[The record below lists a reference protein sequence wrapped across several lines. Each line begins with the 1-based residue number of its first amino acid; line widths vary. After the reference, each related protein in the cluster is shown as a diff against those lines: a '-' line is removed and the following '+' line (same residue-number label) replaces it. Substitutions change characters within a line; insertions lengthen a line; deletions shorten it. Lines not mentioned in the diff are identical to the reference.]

1 VIRFAS
7 ITRLSSI
14 ALGPAPMVAAP
25 AFLSDLSTVGKV
37 LVLLLLVLSL
47 SFHEA
52 AHAWVAWKCGDSTGK
67 DLGRITLNPIPH
79 IDPFMTIA
87 LPAIMLFSQTGFLFG
102 GAKPVPVNFN
112 RLRHPWRDMSFVALA
127 GPLSNFALAFLFMAA
142 RKFFIRTGLYNEAS
156 ESIYLRSEDLLPQV
170 LYSAVSFNILLA
182 VFNLV
187 PIPPLDGSRVMA
199 WILPSGAREPYVALE
214 RYGLLIVFGLAMFSR
229 DFSSFIQSSMHSV
242 QVGLD
247 KLVSLGGVW

>member
-1 VIRFAS
+1 MI
-7 ITRLSSI
+7 
-14 ALGPAPMVAAP
+14 
-25 AFLSDLSTVGKV
+25 
-37 LVLLLLVLSL
+37 LVLLLLVISL

-52 AHAWVAWKCGDSTGK
+52 AHAWVAWKCGDSTGR

-79 IDPFMTIA
+79 IDPFMTII
-87 LPAIMLFSQTGFLFG
+87 LPGIMLLSRTGFLFG

-112 RLRHPWRDMSFVALA
+112 RLRHPWRDMSLVALA
-127 GPLSNFALAFLFMAA
+127 GPVSNFLLAFLFMAA

-156 ESIYLRSEDLLPQV
+156 DSIYLRSEDLLPQV
-170 LYSAVSFNILLA
+170 LYSAVSFNILLT

-199 WILPSGAREPYVALE
+199 WILPPGAREPYVALE
-214 RYGLLIVFGLAMFSR
+214 RYGLLIVFGLAMFSPS
-229 DFSSFIQSSMHSV
+229 FSYFIQSSMHTM